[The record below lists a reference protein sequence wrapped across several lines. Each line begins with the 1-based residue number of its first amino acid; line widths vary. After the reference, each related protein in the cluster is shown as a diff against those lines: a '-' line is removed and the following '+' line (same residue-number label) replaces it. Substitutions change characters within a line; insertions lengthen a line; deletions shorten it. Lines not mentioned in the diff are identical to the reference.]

1 MVTEVTVV
9 ADQQTAEAAL
19 DTEAATLAIELHDRG
34 VVGLSKFE
42 VAREAARMDIS
53 PRILAMYLHDADI
66 DIHPWET

>member
-9 ADQQTAEAAL
+9 ADQHIADAERDIEAA
-19 DTEAATLAIELHDRG
+19 ALAVELHDRG

-42 VAREAARMDIS
+42 VAREAERMHIS

-66 DIHPWET
+66 DIHPWEA